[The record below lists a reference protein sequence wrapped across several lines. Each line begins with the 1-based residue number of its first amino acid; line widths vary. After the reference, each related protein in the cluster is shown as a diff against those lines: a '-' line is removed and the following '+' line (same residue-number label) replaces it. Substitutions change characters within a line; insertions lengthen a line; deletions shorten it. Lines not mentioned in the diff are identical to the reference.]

1 MALYSR
7 GLIIG
12 RILTSEIYFILFYF
26 IFFLGGGGVEGGGGL
41 FSGGMFFFFG
51 GGGLGG
57 CRGAFYRNFMVTSLS
72 PGYFDRRGSD
82 NTK

>member
-1 MALYSR
+1 M
-7 GLIIG
+7 
-12 RILTSEIYFILFYF
+12 
-26 IFFLGGGGVEGGGGL
+26 EGGGGL